1 MTKKSDPK
9 WFQRG
14 GKLGKLGIP
23 AGSRRLKGFT
33 AKAVAQMQA
42 KRKKETQQPVA
53 E

>member
-1 MTKKSDPK
+1 MTKTTDPK

-33 AKAVAQMQA
+33 AKAVSKLQA
-42 KRKKETQQPVA
+42 KRKGKKA
-53 E
+53 A